1 MNIRP
6 DSGEVY
12 LVLNSLP
19 HARSAVVY
27 LQLLANLVLASI
39 LGVTPPTGQ
48 DRTLGTGPN
57 YGR

>member
-1 MNIRP
+1 MSIRP

-27 LQLLANLVLASI
+27 LLLLANLVLASI
-39 LGVTPPTGQ
+39 LGVTPPRGPRQ
-48 DRTLGTGPN
+48 NLGDRPKLW
-57 YGR
+57 